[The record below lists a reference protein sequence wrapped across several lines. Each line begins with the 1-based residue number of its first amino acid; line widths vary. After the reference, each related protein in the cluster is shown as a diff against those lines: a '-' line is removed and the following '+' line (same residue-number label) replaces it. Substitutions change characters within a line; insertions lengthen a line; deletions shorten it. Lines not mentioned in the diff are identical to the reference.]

1 MATGCFVQLNIDL
14 DEKYLMPMLMLTT
27 GFIMAPIIKGGPSGP
42 PAIPGFVG
50 FQNLITKVVYV
61 VCFRMST

>member
-1 MATGCFVQLNIDL
+1 MWHL
-14 DEKYLMPMLMLTT
+14 DEKYLMPVLMLAT
-27 GFIMAPIIKGGPSGP
+27 GAHNKIKGGPSGP

-61 VCFRMST
+61 VRFKVST

>member
-1 MATGCFVQLNIDL
+1 MWHL
-14 DEKYLMPMLMLTT
+14 DEKHLMQVLML
-27 GFIMAPIIKGGPSGP
+27 APIIKGGPSGP

-61 VCFRMST
+61 VRFKVST